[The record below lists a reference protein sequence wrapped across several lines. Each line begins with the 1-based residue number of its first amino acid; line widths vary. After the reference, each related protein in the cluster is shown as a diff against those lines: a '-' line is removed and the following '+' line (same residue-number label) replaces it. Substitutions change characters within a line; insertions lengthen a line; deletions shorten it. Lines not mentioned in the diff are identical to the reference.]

1 MLTIF
6 SSPHLKNT
14 MDKLGATC
22 EDGPRRLVRLRYKP
36 SYSDKPKARISIS
49 SNDVFSH
56 LNTLKHAAQ
65 L

>member
-6 SSPHLKNT
+6 SSPHLKNA

-22 EDGPRRLVRLRYKP
+22 EDGSRRLVRLRYKP
-36 SYSDKPKARISIS
+36 SYSDEPKARFSIS
-49 SNDVFSH
+49 ANDVFSY
-56 LNTLKHAAQ
+56 LNTLKHVAQ